1 MASCA
6 ASSVCT
12 ADAGAGRRV
21 ARLCA
26 HVVGNG
32 STVEESTTG
41 AVTCCLPEVDCP
53 GSSSSSSTSG
63 SVTAASSGE
72 EAGVLARYKC
82 SATIRRSS
90 ERPIN
95 VLLTG
100 AAGSIAYSLI
110 FMIGQGRMFGTRMV
124 SAALAHLST
133 TVTLIQPNL
142 PRSNCTC

>member
-1 MASCA
+1 M
-6 ASSVCT
+6 
-12 ADAGAGRRV
+12 
-21 ARLCA
+21 
-26 HVVGNG
+26 
-32 STVEESTTG
+32 VEESTTG

-53 GSSSSSSTSG
+53 GSCSSSRSST
-63 SVTAASSGE
+63 GE

-124 SAALAHLST
+124 SAALAHVYT